1 MWLVDIEVQHWWL
14 CNFNIL
20 LIPQPSLTI
29 QPIHSDK
36 HQTIIS
42 LLQSG
47 HSCRQI
53 ARKTGI
59 SKSTIGRIAKKVE
72 TIKENITTGCPFKL
86 SPLDKRRIIYQIES
100 GKLDNAVQAT
110 DSINSINTHPISP
123 QTVRNA
129 LKKDNMKAVVKKKQP
144 LLKPV
149 HRKNN
154 WTLLR
159 PINIGWLKTGRRWP
173 GHMRP
178 KPIELGQ
185 MDIYGSGKGLEN
197 HLQTGPP
204 PQLSSMEE
212 ETSWY
217 GTVWDGMRLGCL

>member
-72 TIKENITTGCPFKL
+72 TIKENITTGCPSKL

-110 DSINSINTHPISP
+110 DYINSINTHPISS

-129 LKKDNMKAVVKKKQP
+129 LKKDNMKAVVKK
-144 LLKPV
+144 
-149 HRKNN
+149 NN
-154 WTLLR
+154 LSSSQF
-159 PINIGWLKTGRRWP
+159 TGRT
-173 GHMRP
+173 
-178 KPIELGQ
+178 I
-185 MDIYGSGKGLEN
+185 GLCSD
-197 HLQTGPP
+197 
-204 PQLSSMEE
+204 LSTLVGWRLEE
-212 ETSWY
+212 
-217 GTVWDGMRLGCL
+217 GGLVIWDQNQ